1 MTSKSQGG
9 IDIAGLLY
17 LCIVFS
23 LLFIPAFF
31 GGGPYSPPG
40 SEADGEDSG
49 GGGGG
54 GGGPRRPLPRPSR
67 PSGGLPLPD
76 AEPARVR
83 LRDHMRLTDKLPTRI
98 RRPAREPTPERVPLR
113 QRP

>member
-1 MTSKSQGG
+1 MPSKSQGG
-9 IDIAGLLY
+9 IDLAGLLY

-23 LLFIPAFF
+23 MLFIPVFF
-31 GGGPYSPPG
+31 GGGPYKPPG
-40 SEADGEDSG
+40 SDSEGGEDG

-54 GGGPRRPLPRPSR
+54 KRRPQPRPSR

-83 LRDHMRLTDKLPTRI
+83 LRDHVRLTEKLPRRV
-98 RRPAREPTPERVPLR
+98 RRPAREPEPERVPVR